1 MSRLVHSSV
10 GIVLVWGFFV
20 VSALG
25 QEKARAVAVEVKGT
39 SEQHSPARADELAV
53 LKRQVIEGI
62 RSNYAAMKTVV
73 ATIERRITDPS
84 VSERTEERFENERG
98 VVVVMVREPVSVRS
112 SIVTLRGPDL
122 RSDPLGGD
130 GAVWTCVDD
139 TWTQY
144 SATHE
149 TAWIRKTGQMPGM
162 SPIDPREVGST
173 ELREPLLAQ
182 LNGSELK
189 SFERTEDGI
198 EILWVRTGGRLSGKQ
213 YRCRVDSQKNY
224 LPTMFEYLNDEG
236 EPYLIIDIEY
246 QRVGEHGWFLDRAQT
261 RYLISG
267 QVSEIRI
274 LGRPRVNEEIPDEV
288 FEIELPVGTRVSDSV
303 HHSIHRVRSEPA
315 PDEDA
320 RTKIGDAV
328 PQFKLAALDGVEFSS
343 EQLRG
348 RTYMI
353 CFFATWCGPCL
364 AELRQIEDDLVK
376 RVKRDDLP
384 ILAIGRGH
392 TAEELQGFVEERKP
406 GYKVIADPKAE
417 LFGRFAAKAIPR
429 TYLVGPD
436 GTILFQSVGYNYPK
450 YERLAEAVAKAL
462 E

>member
-10 GIVLVWGFFV
+10 GIVLVLGAFV
-20 VSALG
+20 VSSFG
-25 QEKARAVAVEVKGT
+25 QEKARAVAAEVKGK
-39 SEQHSPARADELAV
+39 SEQDSPAHANELSV
-53 LKRQVIEGI
+53 LKKQVIEGI
-62 RSNYAAMKTVV
+62 KSNYAALKTVV
-73 ATIERRITDPS
+73 ATIERRLTDPS
-84 VSERTEERFENERG
+84 VSERTEERFENEG
-98 VVVVMVREPVSVRS
+98 FVAVMVREPVSVRS
-112 SIVTLRGPDL
+112 NIVTLRGRDL
-122 RSDPLGGD
+122 RSDPLDND
-130 GAVWTCVDD
+130 GTLWTCVDD
-139 TWTQY
+139 VWTQY

-173 ELREPLLAQ
+173 ELREPLLDR
-182 LNGSELK
+182 LRDSELR

-198 EILWVRTGGRLSGKQ
+198 EILWIRPSGKQ
-213 YRCRVDSQKNY
+213 YRCRVDPQRNY
-224 LPTMFEYLNDEG
+224 LPTMFEYLDDEG
-236 EPYLIIDIEY
+236 KPYLIIDIEY
-246 QRVGEHGWFLDRAQT
+246 QRVGEHVWFLDRAQT

-267 QVSEIRI
+267 QVSETRT
-274 LGRPRVNEEIPDEV
+274 LGRPRVNEEIPDHI
-288 FEIELPVGTRVSDSV
+288 FEIKLPVGTRVSDSV

-328 PQFKLAALDGVEFSS
+328 PQFKLAALDGAEYSS
-343 EQLRG
+343 KQLRG
-348 RTYMI
+348 RPYMI

-376 RVKRDDLP
+376 RVKPDDLP

-406 GYKVIADPKAE
+406 GYKVIADPEAE
-417 LFGRFAAKAIPR
+417 LFSRFAAKRIPR

-436 GTILFQSVGYNYPK
+436 GTILFQSVGYDYPK